1 MYPKENVFICNK
13 CGLEKKKTGS
23 NLVVTKQTKKEVAV
37 FEEKIN
43 VLPKTKV
50 KCPKC
55 GHNEAYWILRQMRG
69 SDEPETRFFTC
80 AKCEYKWREN

>member
-1 MYPKENVFICNK
+1 MYPKGNVFVCFK
-13 CGLEKKKTGS
+13 CGFEKKKTGT
-23 NLVVTKQTKKEVAV
+23 NLVVAKQTKKEVAI

-55 GHNEAYWILRQMRG
+55 GHNEAFWILRQMRG

-80 AKCEYKWREN
+80 TKCEYKWREN

>member
-1 MYPKENVFICNK
+1 MYPKGNVFVCNK
-13 CGLEKKKTGS
+13 CGLEKKKTGT

-55 GHNEAYWILRQMRG
+55 GHNEAFWILRQMRG